1 MKKKFII
8 TALIFAI
15 PAFFLGHVIWPD
27 PANAIPPS
35 SIQLVLFIILSVLE
49 ALLFGIGVAFL
60 AFGWPL
66 VRQTIENRSWAT
78 AVFLAIVWSLIS
90 WWPHANMHRFNGENI
105 WGLIRIEYIFHFTL
119 YVVAIILARYFWK
132 IISTTAKKQS

>member
-27 PANAIPPS
+27 PANAILPS

-49 ALLFGIGVAFL
+49 SLLFGIGVAFL
-60 AFGWPL
+60 SFGWPL
-66 VRQTIENRSWAT
+66 VRRTTENRSWAT
-78 AVFLAIVWSLIS
+78 AVFLAIAWSLIS
-90 WWPHANMHRFNGENI
+90 W
-105 WGLIRIEYIFHFTL
+105 
-119 YVVAIILARYFWK
+119 
-132 IISTTAKKQS
+132 